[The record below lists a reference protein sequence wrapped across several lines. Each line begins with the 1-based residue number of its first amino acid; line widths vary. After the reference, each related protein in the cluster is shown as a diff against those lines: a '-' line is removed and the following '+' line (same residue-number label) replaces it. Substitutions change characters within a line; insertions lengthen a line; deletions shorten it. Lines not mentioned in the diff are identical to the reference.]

1 MVDLNKRN
9 NKYHIQVFDKGH
21 DALFTNDPLV
31 LLDGVPVLDFNKL
44 LEVDPLKVRSL
55 DVVQKKYF
63 LGAAS
68 FDGILN
74 WKTYNGDLANY
85 ELDPSAITIDYDGLQ
100 LDRVFY
106 APSYDNTSSTH
117 LPDFRNVLYW
127 NPNIILT
134 NNNNGQVYSFYT
146 SDLPGRY
153 AVVVQGISANGL
165 CGSII
170 NTFDVKE

>member
-1 MVDLNKRN
+1 
-9 NKYHIQVFDKGH
+9 
-21 DALFTNDPLV
+21 
-31 LLDGVPVLDFNKL
+31 
-44 LEVDPLKVRSL
+44 
-55 DVVQKKYF
+55 
-63 LGAAS
+63 
-68 FDGILN
+68 
-74 WKTYNGDLANY
+74 
-85 ELDPSAITIDYDGLQ
+85 
-100 LDRVFY
+100 
-106 APSYDNTSSTH
+106 

-127 NPNIILT
+127 NPNITLT